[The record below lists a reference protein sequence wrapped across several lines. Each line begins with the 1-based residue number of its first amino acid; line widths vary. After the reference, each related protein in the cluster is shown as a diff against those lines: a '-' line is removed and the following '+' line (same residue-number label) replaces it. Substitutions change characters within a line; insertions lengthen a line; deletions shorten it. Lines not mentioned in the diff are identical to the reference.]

1 MIRFLLLSCVV
12 ILVFALAETPEAA
25 AQSPDRAELLLRIE
39 SLRGQL
45 QAKETTFLAPS
56 ATDLAAYSDFLKQ
69 PDTGMAR
76 LMPREKYRTSLLT
89 REGGAYYSFT
99 KLTNE
104 YTNGSDVGLEQGKLY
119 GGGFAG
125 ANFGFLTSLGDVPV
139 EGVTQ
144 ENPGVRWLST
154 FSTPSAEP
162 DAREQQRKTGA
173 GFEADGFT
181 YRRVLTASPNTTY
194 ALRSVS
200 YDASDVLV
208 VFRVTRQD
216 TDGSLIL
223 AWKLLRKFPV
233 TNLAH

>member
-1 MIRFLLLSCVV
+1 MIRFFIVSCVV
-12 ILVFALAETPEAA
+12 VSAFAFAGAPKAA
-25 AQSPDRAELLLRIE
+25 AQSKDRSELLLKLE
-39 SLRGQL
+39 SLRDQL
-45 QAKETTFLAPS
+45 QRKETVFLAPS
-56 ATDLAAYSDFLKQ
+56 AEDLATHSDFLKQ

-104 YTNGSDVGLEQGKLY
+104 YTDGSDIGLEQGKLS
-119 GGGFAG
+119 GGFAG
-125 ANFGFLTSLGDVPV
+125 ADFAFLTSLGDVPI
-139 EGVTQ
+139 EGVT
-144 ENPGVRWLST
+144 EESAGVRWLAA

-162 DAREQQRKTGA
+162 DAREQQRRSSA
-173 GFEADGFT
+173 GFEAEGFT
-181 YRRVLTASPNTTY
+181 YRSIIPASANTTY
-194 ALRSVS
+194 PLRSVS
-200 YDASDVLV
+200 YGTSDVLV

-233 TNLAH
+233 TNLTR